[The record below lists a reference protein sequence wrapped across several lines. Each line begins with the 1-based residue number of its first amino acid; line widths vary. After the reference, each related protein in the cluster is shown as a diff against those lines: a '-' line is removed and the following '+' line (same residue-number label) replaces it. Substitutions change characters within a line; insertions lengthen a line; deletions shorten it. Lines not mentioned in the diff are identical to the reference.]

1 MDREARETV
10 GHAFTAFNR
19 RDLPA
24 LLAACDAEIDWIPLR
39 ASVAGAGY
47 RGHEGVTRALADVQR
62 EFEELQIDPRHWT
75 ELGGR
80 IVVSGRFV
88 AKERATGLR
97 MDSPGA
103 WMCELRDGLVA
114 RLEAFPS
121 EEAALA
127 AARARRD

>member
-1 MDREARETV
+1 MDPEARETV
-10 GHAFTAFNR
+10 GRAFTAFNR

-24 LLAACDAEIDWIPLR
+24 LLAACDAEIEWIPMR

-47 RGHEGVTRALADVQR
+47 RGHEGVARALGDVQR
-62 EFEELQIDPRHWT
+62 EFEELQIDPRHWA
-75 ELGGR
+75 EAGER
-80 IVVSGRFV
+80 IVISGRFV

-103 WMCELRDGLVA
+103 WLCELRGTLVT

-121 EEAALA
+121 EEAALE
-127 AARARRD
+127 AARARD

>member
-1 MDREARETV
+1 MDRDARERI
-10 GHAFTAFNR
+10 GRAFTAFNR

-24 LLAACDAEIDWIPLR
+24 LLAACDAEIEWIPMR
-39 ASVAGAGY
+39 ASVAGAAY
-47 RGHEGVTRALADVQR
+47 RGHEGVRRALGDVQR
-62 EFEELQIDPRHWT
+62 EFEELQIDPRHWA
-75 ELGGR
+75 EAGER

-103 WMCELRDGLVA
+103 WLCELRGTLVT

-121 EEAALA
+121 EEAALE
-127 AARARRD
+127 AARARG

>member
-24 LLAACDAEIDWIPLR
+24 LLAACDAEIDWIPMR

-47 RGHEGVTRALADVQR
+47 RGHVGVERALADVER
-62 EFEELQIDPRHWT
+62 EFEELQIDPRHWV
-75 ELGGR
+75 EVDER

-103 WMCELRDGLVA
+103 WLCELNGVLVT
-114 RLEAFPS
+114 RLQAFPS
-121 EEAALA
+121 EEAALE
-127 AARARRD
+127 AARARG